1 MQPMAKDDRLV
12 ELVDRSMLDCVE
24 NQTGQAARAAAYH
37 LRAGGSRV
45 RARLAL
51 AVGGALRLSQSQSVA
66 IATGCELLHNAS
78 LIHDDLQ
85 DGDHVRRDRP
95 AVWVAF
101 SPNTALL
108 AGDLLLS
115 AAYGQFA
122 TLPPKAIQNAHRR
135 VADVIAGQCADLDAR
150 SAVQCTVADYEQIA
164 SQKSGP
170 LLGLPLELPLLVAG
184 YERLLETANR
194 AACLF
199 ALSYQIADD
208 IDDAAREP
216 VDHQAN
222 LVTVLSLSGDTDAVA
237 TAKRLGR
244 AHLEA
249 ALSLARKLPAGLEA
263 VLRGLAAKA
272 ITPRLGADLR
282 VLA

>member
-1 MQPMAKDDRLV
+1 MQPVDKNDRLV
-12 ELVDRSMLDCVE
+12 EHVNRAMLGCVE
-24 NQTGQAARAAAYH
+24 NQNGRAAQAAAYH
-37 LRAGGSRV
+37 LRAGGSRI
-45 RARLAL
+45 RARLSLAAGAAL
-51 AVGGALRLSQSQSVA
+51 GLSQSQSTSIA
-66 IATGCELLHNAS
+66 IGCELLHNAS

-101 SPNTALL
+101 DPNTALL

-115 AAYGQFA
+115 AAYNHLA
-122 TLPPKAIQNAHRR
+122 VLPPKAIQNAHRR

-150 SAVQCTVADYEQIA
+150 AAVQCTVAEYERIA
-164 SQKSGP
+164 RLKSGP

-184 YERLLETANR
+184 FGRLLDTASQ
-194 AACLF
+194 AASLF

-208 IDDAAREP
+208 IDDAASEP
-216 VDHQAN
+216 ADHQAN
-222 LVTVLSLSGDTDAVA
+222 LVTVLTLSGDTDASE

-249 ALSLARKLPAGLEA
+249 ALVLARALPAGLEA
-263 VLRGLAAKA
+263 VLRGVAVAAIA
-272 ITPRLGADLR
+272 PRLVANQK
-282 VLA
+282 VPA